1 MNYVWELTCEIWRPR
16 SPTMYQQQ
24 VEEQSGFQYVRT
36 LGRGVAGVVSESEDP
51 QLGDL
56 MSERK
61 KVNVLAPEEKGIQ
74 EPAEESQKNFSASFL
89 LLLYPYISLPCSHP
103 FFPSVVNGTCLQKL
117 GKEVLPEGLSH
128 TRSEDKQTGRLAD
141 LGSLTGRFQDMCCHS
156 ISSGFHLRSS
166 FISCYVSQ
174 RYGS

>member
-16 SPTMYQQQ
+16 SPTVYQQQ

-61 KVNVLAPEEKGIQ
+61 
-74 EPAEESQKNFSASFL
+74 
-89 LLLYPYISLPCSHP
+89 
-103 FFPSVVNGTCLQKL
+103 
-117 GKEVLPEGLSH
+117 
-128 TRSEDKQTGRLAD
+128 RR
-141 LGSLTGRFQDMCCHS
+141 
-156 ISSGFHLRSS
+156 
-166 FISCYVSQ
+166 
-174 RYGS
+174 